1 MSLHLLNL
9 QECVVQGVGLLE
21 EATRMVN
28 RLSLF
33 SSNEQLEEITTAD
46 LK

>member
-1 MSLHLLNL
+1 MVIEWLNL
-9 QECVVQGVGLLE
+9 QDCVAQGVGLLE

-33 SSNEQLEEITTAD
+33 SRNEQLEEVATAD